1 MSFAYNCVFSM
12 DIDHLIAVSQLTD
25 SLSRAKTLDDVYKVA
40 LDALQNTLGVDRA
53 SVLLFDDNGVMQFVA
68 WRGIS
73 DAYRA
78 AVNGHTPWRPET
90 SNPDPICV
98 PDFHEDPSL
107 ASYTA
112 VFEAEGIVAFGFFPL
127 NYRDHV
133 IGKFMLYYGE
143 RHEFYPEEIELART
157 IAGQIA
163 FGVARIRAEQALERE
178 RERLRFLAEAS
189 AMLSSSLDYERTMQ
203 RVAELIV
210 PDVSDWCVIDLLDD
224 EGAVQRIAVVHR
236 DPEKSEW
243 VARLKNLPPS
253 ELRKQYVE
261 RVIAINEPVMI
272 LSFSDELRPRLDTV
286 PDLAA
291 IMDNLGA
298 ESMMIVPLAV
308 AGRTLGA
315 ISFVSSSPQHRY
327 DHHDLNTAVELARRA
342 SYAIDNARLYRHAQ
356 EANRAKDEFL
366 ATLSHELRTPMTAT
380 LGWATMLQM
389 RDLSPDNFHLAVET
403 IERSTR
409 AQAKLIDDILDV
421 SRVVTGKLQL
431 TMVPVNLTN
440 VVEAAVETIRPSID
454 AKSIDLHLNLE
465 KIEGVALGDAN
476 RLQQVIWNLLSNS
489 VKFTPAGGA
498 ISISVDQTPSGAR
511 IVVRDTGAGIARK
524 FLPYIFER
532 FRQADSSATRAH
544 GGLGLGLAI
553 VKNIVELHGGSVVAE
568 SEGEGKGA
576 TFTITLPL
584 TTASSHAASKA
595 TAAASPT
602 MSLAGVSV
610 LLVEDEDDTRTMLA
624 AALEKFGADV
634 TSVSSAPAAMDALR
648 AYQPNVVVSDI
659 GMPGEDGCTMM
670 VKIRSGAAGGSIN
683 VPAIALTAYARAED
697 RMRIQASGF
706 GFHLLKPVDPMT
718 FVRTVREAA
727 GR

>member
-1 MSFAYNCVFSM
+1 M

-40 LDALQNTLGVDRA
+40 LDALQNTLGVDRS
-53 SVLLFDDNGVMQFVA
+53 SVLLFDDADVMQFVA
-68 WRGIS
+68 SRGIS

-78 AVNGHTPWRPET
+78 AVTGHSPWRPET

-98 PDFHEDPSL
+98 PDFREDASL
-107 ASYTA
+107 TSYTS

-133 IGKFMLYYGE
+133 IGKFMLYYGD
-143 RHEFYPEEIELART
+143 RHEFYPEEIELAKT
-157 IAGQIA
+157 IAGQTA
-163 FGVARIRAEQALERE
+163 FGVARIRAEQALELE
-178 RERLRFLAEAS
+178 RERLRFLADAS

-210 PDVSDWCVIDLLDD
+210 PDLSDWCVIDLLDD
-224 EGAVQRIAVVHR
+224 EGTVQRIAVVHR

-243 VARLKNLPPS
+243 VTQLKNLPPS
-253 ELRKQYVE
+253 DLRKQYLE
-261 RVIAINEPVMI
+261 RVIANNEPVLI
-272 LSFSDELRPRLDTV
+272 RVFGDEMHQKLEAQPEI
-286 PDLAA
+286 AA
-291 IMDNLGA
+291 IMRSLGN
-298 ESMMIVPLAV
+298 ESTMIVPLAI

-315 ISFVSSSPQHRY
+315 ISFVSSSPERRY
-327 DHHDLNTAVELARRA
+327 DDHDLRTAVELARRA
-342 SYAIDNARLYRHAQ
+342 AYAIDNARLYRHAQ

-380 LGWATMLQM
+380 LGWATMLRM

-431 TMVPVNLTN
+431 TMVPVHLAN

-454 AKSIDLHLNLE
+454 AKSIDLQLQLGR
-465 KIEGVALGDAN
+465 IEGVALGDAS

-489 VKFTPAGGA
+489 VKFTPTGGT
-498 ISISVDQTPSGAR
+498 ISISVDQTSSGAR
-511 IVVRDTGAGIARK
+511 IVVRDNGTGIARK
-524 FLPYIFER
+524 VLPYIFER
-532 FRQADSSATRAH
+532 FRQADSSTTRSH

-553 VKNIVELHGGSVVAE
+553 VKNIVELHGGNVVAE
-568 SEGEGKGA
+568 SQGEGKGA

-584 TTASSHAASKA
+584 TTASSNAALKA
-595 TAAASPT
+595 TTAASPA

-610 LLVEDEDDTRTMLA
+610 LLVEDEDDTRVMLA
-624 AALEKFGADV
+624 AALQNFGAAV
-634 TSVSSAPAAMDALR
+634 TAVSSAPAAMDVLR
-648 AYQPNVVVSDI
+648 AYQPHVVVSDI

-683 VPAIALTAYARAED
+683 VPAIALTAYARDED
-697 RMRIQASGF
+697 RDRIQASGF
-706 GFHLLKPVDPMT
+706 GFHLSKPVDPMT

>member
-1 MSFAYNCVFSM
+1 M

-25 SLSRAKTLDDVYKVA
+25 SLSRPKTLDDVYEVA
-40 LDALQNTLGVDRA
+40 LEALQTTLGVDRA
-53 SVLLFDDNGVMQFVA
+53 SVLLFDDAGVMQFVA

-78 AVNGHTPWRPET
+78 AVTGHTPWRPET
-90 SNPDPICV
+90 SNPEPICV
-98 PDFHEDPSL
+98 PDFHEDASL

-112 VFEAEGIVAFGFFPL
+112 TFEAEGIVAFGFFPL

-143 RHEFYPEEIELART
+143 RHEFYPEEIELAKT

-236 DPEKSEW
+236 DPERSEW

-272 LSFSDELRPRLDTV
+272 RSFGDELRPRLESV

-291 IMDNLGA
+291 IMDGLGA

-315 ISFVSSSPQHRY
+315 ISFVSSSPEHRY
-327 DHHDLNTAVELARRA
+327 DDHDLRTAVELARRA
-342 SYAIDNARLYRHAQ
+342 AYAIDNARLYRHAQ

-389 RDLSPDNFHLAVET
+389 RDLSPDNFRLAVET

-454 AKSIDLHLNLE
+454 AKSIDLQLNLE

-498 ISISVDQTPSGAR
+498 ISIAVDQTASGAR

-553 VKNIVELHGGSVVAE
+553 VKNIVELHGGTVVAE

-595 TAAASPT
+595 TAAASPA

>member
-1 MSFAYNCVFSM
+1 M

-25 SLSRAKTLDDVYKVA
+25 SLSRAKTLDDVYTIA
-40 LDALQNTLGVDRA
+40 LDAIRNTLGVTRS
-53 SVLLFDDNGVMQFVA
+53 SVLLFDENAVMQFVA

-73 DAYRA
+73 DSYRA
-78 AVNGHTPWRPET
+78 AVTGHTPWRPE
-90 SNPDPICV
+90 SANPEPISV
-98 PDFHEDPSL
+98 PDFREDASL
-107 ASYTA
+107 TSYTS

-143 RHEFYPEEIELART
+143 RHEFYPEEIELAKT

-163 FGVARIRAEQALERE
+163 FGIARIRAEQALERE
-178 RERLRFLAEAS
+178 RERLRFLADAS
-189 AMLSSSLDYERTMQ
+189 AMLASSLDYERTMQ
-203 RVAELIV
+203 QVAQLIV
-210 PDVSDWCVIDLLDD
+210 PGLSDWCVIDLLDD

-236 DPEKSEW
+236 DPQKADW
-243 VARLKNLPPS
+243 VARLKNLPAS
-253 ELRKQYVE
+253 ELRKQYVVY
-261 RVIAINEPVMI
+261 VIASNKPVLLRI
-272 LSFSDELRPRLDTV
+272 VSDEVWQKLQAQPEI
-286 PDLAA
+286 AA
-291 IMDNLGA
+291 IMRGLGT
-298 ESMMIVPLAV
+298 ESTMIAPLSV

-315 ISFVSSSPQHRY
+315 ISFVSSSPEHRY
-327 DHHDLNTAVELARRA
+327 DDHDLDTAVELARRA
-342 SYAIDNARLYRHAQ
+342 AYAIDNARLYRHAQ

-380 LGWATMLQM
+380 LGWAAMLRM
-389 RDLSPDNFHLAVET
+389 RDLSPDNVHLAVET

-421 SRVVTGKLQL
+421 SRIVTGKLQL
-431 TMVPVNLTN
+431 TMVPVTLTN

-454 AKSIDLHLNLE
+454 AKSIDLQLHVS

-489 VKFTPAGGA
+489 VKFTPVGGA
-498 ISISVDQTPSGAR
+498 IAIAVDESPAGTAR

-524 FLPYIFER
+524 FLPFIFER
-532 FRQADSSATRAH
+532 FRQADSTATRAY

-553 VKNIVELHGGSVVAE
+553 VKNIVELHGGNVVAE
-568 SEGEGKGA
+568 SDGEGTGA
-576 TFTITLPL
+576 MFIITLPL
-584 TTASSHAASKA
+584 TTASSQAALKAASISTPA
-595 TAAASPT
+595 

-610 LLVEDEDDTRTMLA
+610 LLVEDEDDTRRMLA
-624 AALEKFGADV
+624 AALQNFGAAV
-634 TSVSSAPAAMDALR
+634 TAVSSAPAAMDALR
-648 AYQPNVVVSDI
+648 AHHPHVLVSDI

-670 VKIRSGAAGGSIN
+670 GKIRSGAAGDATD
-683 VPAIALTAYARAED
+683 VPAIALTAYARVED
-697 RMRIQASGF
+697 RVRIQASGF
-706 GFHLLKPVDPMT
+706 GFHLSKPVDPMT